1 MHGMINL
8 NILVIIIN
16 YNLYKNKNKSIKYNN
31 LYKNQ
36 KIKIGGKLSGIN

>member
-31 LYKNQ
+31 LSKNQ